1 MTNVKYL
8 PGSSRS
14 LISLTDS
21 LAACRLVQDE
31 VLRAK
36 LTYTA
41 IGNRAG
47 IANSTVS
54 NIASGKTRYPR
65 IETIIRILGA
75 LGWMIVAQRKASEP

>member
-1 MTNVKYL
+1 MSNVRHL
-8 PGSSRS
+8 PGTRS
-14 LISLTDS
+14 LITLTDS
-21 LAACRLVQDE
+21 FAACKLVQEE

-36 LTYTA
+36 RTYTD

-54 NIASGKTRYPR
+54 NIASGKTRFPR

-75 LGWMIVAQRKASEP
+75 LGWMIVAQRGDVS

>member
-21 LAACRLVQDE
+21 LAACRLVQSE

-41 IGNRAG
+41 IANRAG
-47 IANSTVS
+47 LSTSTVS
-54 NIASGKTRYPR
+54 NIASGRTRFPR

-75 LGWMIVAQRKASEP
+75 LGWMIVAQRKSQQE